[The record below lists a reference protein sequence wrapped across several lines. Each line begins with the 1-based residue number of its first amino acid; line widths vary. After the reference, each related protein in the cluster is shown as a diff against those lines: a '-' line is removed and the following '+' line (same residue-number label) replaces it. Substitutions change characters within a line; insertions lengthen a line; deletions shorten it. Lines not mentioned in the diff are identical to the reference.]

1 MITYDELADA
11 IEHAWLSAGLHDH
24 LVAESVTPED
34 LERTYKAELFP
45 EHGDHQADAPQPP
58 WVDLSYT
65 WTAAH
70 QLLSEGRELTPGP
83 LEIGWTYTVDVRNA
97 GDRADADLVR
107 GFNAA
112 VRAAL
117 RRIAPEATT
126 PAEYIAVEVRRGYR
140 MNGDRPALSYTQ
152 LVGTNVTDLSDLW
165 EATEPDALREALRDE
180 LLVVSTLLHTL
191 AESFTPG
198 GAAGYRSVD
207 AV

>member
-1 MITYDELADA
+1 VITYDELADA
-11 IEHAWLSAGLHDH
+11 IEHAWLLAGLHDH
-24 LVAESVTPED
+24 LVTENVAPED
-34 LERTYKAELFP
+34 LERSYKAELFP
-45 EHGDHQADAPQPP
+45 EHGDHAADAPSPP
-58 WVDLSYT
+58 WVELAFN

-70 QLLSEGRELTPGP
+70 QLVSDGRELTTGP
-83 LEIGWTYTVDVRNA
+83 LEIGWTYTVDVRGA
-97 GDRADADLVR
+97 GDRSDSDLVR
-107 GFNAA
+107 AFNAA

-140 MNGDRPALSYTQ
+140 MSSEKPVLSYTQ

-165 EATEPDALREALRDE
+165 GEKSPDALREALRDE
-180 LLVVSTLLHTL
+180 LLVVSALLHTL

-198 GAAGYRSVD
+198 GAGGYRAVD